1 MMRPAYESSADIE
14 NERACA
20 EYIQK
25 RNPDCTLYKLPKLS
39 CFDYAVCSKDALSC
53 FIEIKC
59 RNNPKQKYKTYMI
72 SERKVN
78 IAVSIYHLVKIP
90 TVLFVRW
97 SDTCGMLNM
106 STARGVVSTGGRKD
120 RGDPKDIEK
129 VVHFNVGLFS

>member
-1 MMRPAYESSADIE
+1 MRPVYESSADIE
-14 NERACA
+14 NEKACA

-25 RNPDCTLYKLPKLS
+25 RNSDCVLYKLPKLS
-39 CFDYAVCSKDALSC
+39 CFDYVVCSNDALTC

-72 SERKVN
+72 SKRKVDLA
-78 IAVSIYHLVKIP
+78 ICLYQLVKIP

-97 SDTCGMLNM
+97 SDTCGMLNI
-106 STARGVVSTGGRKD
+106 STAKGIISTGGRKD